1 MDALASFLAKEGLGS
16 WLSGSWNLAWPNS
29 IALKSQQAA
38 HCSLCSIA
46 LESNIRE
53 ISLLQG
59 CNIKSKGDFFC
70 SGDAPQFCPEHAEH
84 LPWEKISVRLWPA
97 EHCSYVLCA
106 VFGPY
111 QTVFSLRKKWFETI
125 AGQIM
130 KHNHHGNQFVGAG
143 SKKKTGAFHLTTFWN
158 FKDLI
163 NSWEKLHHS
172 KVRFKKNDN
181 KLVFKEVKITNN
193 L

>member
-16 WLSGSWNLAWPNS
+16 WLSGSWNLAWPKS

-46 LESNIRE
+46 LESNTRE

-84 LPWEKISVRLWPA
+84 LPWEKISVRLQPA

-106 VFGPY
+106 EFFGPY
-111 QTVFSLRKKWFETI
+111 WTVFSLRKKWFETI
-125 AGQIM
+125 ARQIM

-143 SKKKTGAFHLTTFWN
+143 SKKKTGVFNHILEFQ
-158 FKDLI
+158 
-163 NSWEKLHHS
+163 
-172 KVRFKKNDN
+172 RFDQ
-181 KLVFKEVKITNN
+181 LMRKITSFQGQI
-193 L
+193 LKKKW